1 MVIKINTLETSLKT
15 FTESSWTI
23 THTNTDI
30 TTWITN
36 AKYRV
41 TLYKLAKERLSAYD
55 TQLLAHYYLTLNE
68 TVSLDQVNLELRVM
82 NLALQKSYDA
92 ILVD

>member
-1 MVIKINTLETSLKT
+1 MYKVALK
-15 FTESSWTI
+15 
-23 THTNTDI
+23 
-30 TTWITN
+30 
-36 AKYRV
+36 
-41 TLYKLAKERLSAYD
+41 KLSGYD
-55 TQLLAHYYLTLNE
+55 HQLLGKYYHTLNE